1 MRFFPENL
9 TFLGVPGGGSVLMTG
24 IPVIKEEQALHC
36 AQVIFDCIDLVAQ
49 CNGNRFLHAISRNLG
64 VKTGQNTCPGTPPY
78 RPIYAYIRG
87 LGSKKIV
94 SKE

>member
-9 TFLGVPGGGSVLMTG
+9 TFLGVPGGSVLMTG

-36 AQVIFDCIDLVAQ
+36 AQVILFSLVVYNAQ

-64 VKTGQNTCPGTPPY
+64 VKTGQIPVRGPPRTGLY
-78 RPIYAYIRG
+78 MLIY
-87 LGSKKIV
+87 V
-94 SKE
+94 D

>member
-9 TFLGVPGGGSVLMTG
+9 TFLGVPGGVRFDDRYTCHQRGTS
-24 IPVIKEEQALHC
+24 IALR
-36 AQVIFDCIDLVAQ
+36 AGDMLLSLGLTAQ

>member
-1 MRFFPENL
+1 
-9 TFLGVPGGGSVLMTG
+9 MTG

-36 AQVIFDCIDLVAQ
+36 AQVIFSMVLGVAQ